1 MPIFRRVTKV
11 SLFGPEYK
19 SSLLP
24 HLGKFSDLRELVL
37 AETSIS
43 DDDLATWK
51 EQHPRV
57 VVTVTRPVLAR

>member
-1 MPIFRRVTKV
+1 VPIFRRVTKV

-19 SSLLP
+19 NDLLP
-24 HLGKFSDLRELVL
+24 HLGKFSDLQELDLV
-37 AETSIS
+37 ETSIS

-57 VVTVTRPVLAR
+57 VVTVTRPVVAR